1 MSNVTTTPEDAPID
15 CTVELFGFPR
25 LLAQT
30 SEVSLVLAPRANYSD
45 AFAALA
51 RKLPVLSGRVI
62 SADGTSLLDGYA
74 CAVNGVHFIR
84 GATARVRPGDA
95 LVILSADAGG

>member
-1 MSNVTTTPEDAPID
+1 MSTAKTTPEDAPID
-15 CTVELFGFPR
+15 CTVELFGLPR
-25 LLAQT
+25 LLART
-30 SEVSLVLAPRANYSD
+30 SEVSLVLAPRASYSD

-51 RKLPVLSGRVI
+51 RKLPALSGRVI
-62 SADGTSLLDGYA
+62 SPDGHSLLEGHA
-74 CAVNGVHFIR
+74 CAVNGVHFMR